1 MDASTLAT
9 AAGSG
14 APDAAGAGV
23 SWWQA
28 IGGTVAVFALLLLA
42 LRFLARWQG
51 AARSGAAAILAV
63 LPLGPRREIQ
73 VLRVREQVHYV
84 YRQDGALVL
93 LGSEAL
99 AAYEAAGPLAPRAG
113 AGPLGAWASRLIGRA
128 SPSPEGDGARGGRSL
143 RP

>member
-1 MDASTLAT
+1 MDASALAT
-9 AAGSG
+9 AAGGG
-14 APDAAGAGV
+14 APGAGGAGV
-23 SWWQA
+23 AWWQA
-28 IGGTVAVFALLLLA
+28 VGGTVAVFALLLLA

-93 LGSEAL
+93 LGTEAL
-99 AAYEAAGPLAPRAG
+99 AAYEAAGPLAPRPG
-113 AGPLGAWASRLIGRA
+113 AGPLVAWASRLAGRA
-128 SPSPEGDGARGGRSL
+128 PRPADGDGSRGGRPG